1 MTPAT
6 IIERAADDGVIIT
19 LTPAGTVK
27 TTGSR
32 DAVARWVPTLR
43 ANRGAIVAALTKAS
57 NDPPAV
63 SPADA
68 SPAWLIHC
76 PDRQPVEVHFWPPA
90 TLAEAL
96 TGYPTAINAEPMQT
110 PHGAE
115 PEPDKAQPHQEE
127 KAPPAPDAGRWR
139 AGPAA
144 LPARSC
150 RTCRHLKRPGLSDG
164 HCGGR
169 DDLPPAYTAGHP
181 LRRLPDDGGANCTT
195 WEESR

>member
-68 SPAWLIHC
+68 SPVWLIHC

-96 TGYPTAINAEPMQT
+96 TGYPTAINGSRCRPRMAQNRSRTRRSPTKRRKPRLRPML
-110 PHGAE
+110 A
-115 PEPDKAQPHQEE
+115 
-127 KAPPAPDAGRWR
+127 AGGLALLLCRR
-139 AGPAA
+139 DPAGPAG
-144 LPARSC
+144 
-150 RTCRHLKRPGLSDG
+150 T
-164 HCGGR
+164 
-169 DDLPPAYTAGHP
+169 
-181 LRRLPDDGGANCTT
+181 
-195 WEESR
+195 

>member
-27 TTGSR
+27 TTGTK

-68 SPAWLIHC
+68 SPVWLIHC

-96 TGYPTAINAEPMQT
+96 TGYPTAINAEPMQ
-110 PHGAE
+110 
-115 PEPDKAQPHQEE
+115 
-127 KAPPAPDAGRWR
+127 APPAPDAGRWR

-169 DDLPPAYTAGHP
+169 DDLPAAYGPGHP
-181 LRRLPDDGGANCTT
+181 LRRLPDDGGAGCTA
-195 WEESR
+195 WEPST